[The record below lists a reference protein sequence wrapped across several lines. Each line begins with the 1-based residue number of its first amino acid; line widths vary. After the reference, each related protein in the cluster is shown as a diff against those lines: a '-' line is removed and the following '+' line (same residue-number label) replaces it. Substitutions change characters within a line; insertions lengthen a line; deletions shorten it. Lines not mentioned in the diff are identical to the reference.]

1 MSVFFNFNSFRD
13 EIFSSNFIFSKK
25 IIGIDYGT
33 KKIGIALS
41 DDRRLVAFKKNILIG
56 NWFNIQNVATALI
69 NECKKYN
76 SNILII
82 GYPKKLNDS
91 LSCNCKRILQI
102 ANLLNENEKNMAI
115 LLFDERFS
123 TKATKSIFNTRLAK
137 HTNNK
142 KIIKTKNYDDSSS
155 ACIILNDALSML
167 RQ

>member
-1 MSVFFNFNSFRD
+1 MSIFFDFNVFRN
-13 EIFSSNFIFSKK
+13 EIFSSNVVFSKK
-25 IIGIDYGT
+25 IIGVDYGT

-41 DDRRLVAFKKNILIG
+41 DDKRLIAFKKNILIG
-56 NWFNIQNVATALI
+56 NWLNIQNVATTLI

-76 SNILII
+76 SNILVI
-82 GYPKKLNDS
+82 GYPKKINGS
-91 LSCNCKRILQI
+91 LSCNCKRVLQI
-102 ANLLNENEKNMAI
+102 ANLLNENEKNIAI

-137 HTNNK
+137 HTNDK